1 MLRPGHL
8 TVFLVAALALAL
20 AGCGESSAPAAPAA
34 KARVDPLRL
43 DPEAAR
49 AAGVRVAALAPEP
62 IAEEIRVTA
71 NIQPNQDR
79 LAHVEPR
86 SAGRIVAV
94 AAKLGDRV
102 ATGQTLAELDSID
115 LGLARSAYVEAGTEL
130 ELARAA
136 YERAERLFAAEVI
149 AEKDL
154 LRARADV
161 RKAEAA
167 QRAAADRLQMLGGN
181 PGAQRDG
188 RSSVFRLVAPI
199 AGTVIQRDAV
209 LGELAATDKTLFT
222 IADLS
227 VVWIEADVFER
238 DLARVKP
245 GAVASVTVAAYSGE
259 SFVGKVAHVADQLD
273 RETRTARA
281 RVEVANADGRLKP
294 EMFATVA
301 IRTGSNV
308 EALMVPE
315 EAVVLVAGQSA
326 VFVERDGRF
335 VPQPVELGARAG
347 GRAVVRS
354 GLAAGDRVAVGG
366 AYELKA
372 RLLKSQLAT
381 E

>member
-1 MLRPGHL
+1 M
-8 TVFLVAALALAL
+8 
-20 AGCGESSAPAAPAA
+20 
-34 KARVDPLRL
+34 
-43 DPEAAR
+43 
-49 AAGVRVAALAPEP
+49 
-62 IAEEIRVTA
+62 
-71 NIQPNQDR
+71 
-79 LAHVEPR
+79 
-86 SAGRIVAV
+86 
-94 AAKLGDRV
+94 
-102 ATGQTLAELDSID
+102 
-115 LGLARSAYVEAGTEL
+115 
-130 ELARAA
+130 
-136 YERAERLFAAEVI
+136 
-149 AEKDL
+149 
-154 LRARADV
+154 
-161 RKAEAA
+161 
-167 QRAAADRLQMLGGN
+167 
-181 PGAQRDG
+181 PGA
-188 RSSVFRLVAPI
+188 A
-199 AGTVIQRDAV
+199 
-209 LGELAATDKTLFT
+209 
-222 IADLS
+222 
-227 VVWIEADVFER
+227 
-238 DLARVKP
+238 
-245 GAVASVTVAAYSGE
+245 ASVTVAAYPGE
-259 SFVGKVAHVADQLD
+259 SFAGKVTHVADQLS

>member
-8 TVFLVAALALAL
+8 TVFLVAALALA
-20 AGCGESSAPAAPAA
+20 GCGERSAPAAPAA

-102 ATGQTLAELDSID
+102 AAGQTLAELDSIE

-238 DLARVKP
+238 DLARVMP
-245 GAVASVTVAAYSGE
+245 GVAASVTVAAYPGE
-259 SFVGKVAHVADQLD
+259 SFAGKVTHVADQLS